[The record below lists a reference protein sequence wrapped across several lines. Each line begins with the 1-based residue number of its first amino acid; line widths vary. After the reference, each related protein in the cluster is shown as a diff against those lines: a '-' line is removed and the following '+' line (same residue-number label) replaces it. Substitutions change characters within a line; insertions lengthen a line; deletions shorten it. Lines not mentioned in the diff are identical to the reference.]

1 MKETKFTLADLLFP
15 ARSRRQILS
24 ALLLNPDRSLHVR
37 EIARQAG
44 APPGAISKE
53 LAQLRQVGLVSGT
66 RVGNQMQYRADT
78 AHPVFADLAS
88 LLRKTVGLADP
99 LREAL
104 LPLRDHIRSAFV
116 FGSTARGQ
124 ERSGSDIDVMVIGD
138 AAFGTIVDALYPVQQ
153 TLQREINPMVFGVD
167 EWRAKQTDGSTFI
180 SELLDKPK
188 IFLIGGPDDIPA
200 A

>member
-1 MKETKFTLADLLFP
+1 MKEAKVSLADLLFP
-15 ARSRRQILS
+15 ARGRRQILS
-24 ALLLNPDRSLHVR
+24 TLLLSPNRSLHVR
-37 EIARQAG
+37 ELARQIG

-53 LAQLRQVGLVSGT
+53 LAQLRQAGLVSST
-66 RVGNQMQYRADT
+66 KVGNQMQYRAET

-104 LPLRDHIRSAFV
+104 LPLRDDIRSAFI
-116 FGSTARGQ
+116 FGSAARGE
-124 ERSGSDIDVMVIGD
+124 ERAGSDIDVMVIGHAD
-138 AAFGTIVDALYPVQQ
+138 FGRVVDVLYPVQQ
-153 TLQREINPMVFGVD
+153 TLQREISPMVFGVD
-167 EWRAKQTDGSTFI
+167 EWRAKQKDGSTFV
-180 SELLDKPK
+180 SEVLDKPK